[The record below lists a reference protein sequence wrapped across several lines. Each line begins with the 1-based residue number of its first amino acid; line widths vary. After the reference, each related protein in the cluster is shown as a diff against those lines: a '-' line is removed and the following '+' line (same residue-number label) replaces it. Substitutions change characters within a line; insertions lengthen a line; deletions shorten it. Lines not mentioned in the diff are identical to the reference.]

1 MSSNTHYF
9 IVIIVNYIKLISI
22 SQRGSI
28 TMVWNSEITTVG
40 YIVAISGAIIIVQSS
55 NDAI

>member
-22 SQRGSI
+22 SQCGSV
-28 TMVWNSEITTVG
+28 TMVWSSEITTVG
-40 YIVAISGAIIIVQSS
+40 DIVAISGAIIIV
-55 NDAI
+55 